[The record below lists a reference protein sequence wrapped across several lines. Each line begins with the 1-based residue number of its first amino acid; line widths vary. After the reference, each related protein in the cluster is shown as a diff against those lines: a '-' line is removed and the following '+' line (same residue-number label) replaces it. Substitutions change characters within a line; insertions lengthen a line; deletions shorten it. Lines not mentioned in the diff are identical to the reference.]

1 MNMTD
6 SLIALVA
13 ALILL
18 AAMSANVP
26 VARLPDNGDS
36 SGMAGA
42 RLSDLAHGA
51 RAQGVGISSQCRGLE
66 RRRPR

>member
-1 MNMTD
+1 MTE

-18 AAMSANVP
+18 AIRSANVP
-26 VARLPDNGDS
+26 VTRLLDNGDG

-51 RAQGVGISSQCRGLE
+51 RAQVVGISLKCRGLE